1 MENSATKSSQKTL
14 RVKVQNFGSFLSSM
28 VMPNIGA
35 FIAWGLITAIFLYP
49 KGWFPNEKIASLI
62 GPMKVYLLPMLLS
75 YTGGQLV
82 DDTRGA
88 VTAIIAT
95 MGLIIGGGVAANGA
109 LDNATPMFIGAM
121 VMGPFAGWCIKKF
134 DNLVDG
140 KIKSGFEMLV
150 NNFSIGIIGMILAI
164 LGFYAIAPVMNAIT
178 NVLKDGIDWLINR
191 NLIPL
196 MNIIIEPAKVLFL
209 NNAINQGIMTPIGIQ
224 QASGAAGKSILFLLE
239 PDPGPGLGIL
249 LAYALFG
256 KGEAKASAP
265 SAIII
270 HFLGGIHEIYFPYIL
285 MKPILILATI
295 AGGVTGTL
303 TFSLLHVGL
312 QAPPSPGSIISIFM
326 MSTKSPANYIGI
338 VIGVTLATLVSF
350 LISAV
355 ILKRDKSVTQD
366 LTSASA
372 AMNQMKNQ
380 GTTNDEI
387 SEDAVE
393 PGEYKDVDKI
403 IFACDAG
410 MGSSAM
416 GASLLRDKVK
426 KAGLNLSVTNVA
438 ISKLKDEPGLLVVTQ
453 NELAERAAEKAPH
466 ALRIAVDNF
475 LNSPKYEEIIMNL
488 KLRDQ
493 VEPDNSKVQKV
504 EPQVNAEVEDLSTIK
519 PDKIK
524 QVIFIRHDQHVGTST
539 MARSLLKDKLNAADK
554 KTGVVSVAIQDIDDV
569 DSNLAIVTKT
579 ALSNVKSRYSNIQIL
594 AVDDLINTNVY
605 DDLVEKL
612 Q

>member
-1 MENSATKSSQKTL
+1 MENTTTETSRSSA
-14 RVKVQNFGSFLSSM
+14 RVKVQKFGSFLSSM

-49 KGWFPNEKIASLI
+49 NGWLPNEQIASLI
-62 GPMKVYLLPMLLS
+62 GPMKIYLLPMLLA

-82 DDTRGA
+82 DETRGA
-88 VTAIIAT
+88 VTASIAT
-95 MGLIIGGGVAANGA
+95 MGLIVGGGVALNGA
-109 LDNATPMFIGAM
+109 LDKATPMFIGAM
-121 VMGPFAGWCIKKF
+121 AMGPLAGWCIKKF
-134 DNLVDG
+134 DEWVDG
-140 KIKSGFEMLV
+140 KIKRGFEMLV
-150 NNFSIGIIGMILAI
+150 NNFSIGIIGMLLAI
-164 LGFYAIAPVMNAIT
+164 VGFYAIAPIMNYAT
-178 NVLKDGIDWLINR
+178 NVLKGGIDWLIQR

-224 QASGAAGKSILFLLE
+224 QAAGSAGKSILFLLE
-239 PDPGPGLGIL
+239 PDPGPGLGVL

-285 MKPILILATI
+285 MKPALILATI

-303 TFSLLHVGL
+303 TFSILHVGL
-312 QAPPSPGSIISIFM
+312 QAPPSPGSIISILL
-326 MSTKSPANYIGI
+326 MSTKDPANYLGI
-338 VIGVTLATLVSF
+338 ILGVALATVVSF
-350 LISAV
+350 LISAI
-355 ILKRDKSVTQD
+355 ILKRDKSGNQD
-366 LTSASA
+366 LAASTA
-372 AMNQMKNQ
+372 AMNQMKSQ
-380 GTTNDEI
+380 GSTSSTV
-387 SEDAVE
+387 AAE
-393 PGEYKDVDKI
+393 PSEYKDIDKI

-426 KAGLNLSVTNVA
+426 KAGIEMSVTNVA
-438 ISKLKDEPGLLVVTQ
+438 ISKLKDEPGQLVVTQ
-453 NELAERAAEKAPH
+453 NELADRAAEKAPH

-493 VEPDNSKVQKV
+493 VEPNKPAASQSTVKYESQAVSPIESIDFTKV
-504 EPQVNAEVEDLSTIK
+504 
-519 PDKIK
+519 K
-524 QVIFIRHDQHVGTST
+524 QIIFIRHDQHIGTST
-539 MARSLLKDKLNAADK
+539 MALSILKDKIHSSGK
-554 KTGVVSVAIQDIDDV
+554 KTDVDAVKIQDIEDV
-569 DSNLAIVTKT
+569 NTTLAIVTKD
-579 ALSNVKSRYSNIQIL
+579 ALSNVLARYSDIQIL
-594 AVDDLINTNVY
+594 VVDDLINTSVY
-605 DDLVEKL
+605 DELVEKL

>member
-1 MENSATKSSQKTL
+1 MLENTTTETSRSSA
-14 RVKVQNFGSFLSSM
+14 RVKVQKFGSFLSSM

-49 KGWFPNEKIASLI
+49 NGWLPNEQIASLI
-62 GPMKVYLLPMLLS
+62 GPMKIYLLPMLLA

-82 DDTRGA
+82 DETRGA
-88 VTAIIAT
+88 VTASIAT
-95 MGLIIGGGVAANGA
+95 MGLIVGGGVALNGA
-109 LDNATPMFIGAM
+109 LDKATPMFIGAM
-121 VMGPFAGWCIKKF
+121 AMGPLAGWCIKKF
-134 DNLVDG
+134 DEWVDG
-140 KIKSGFEMLV
+140 KIKRGFEMLV
-150 NNFSIGIIGMILAI
+150 NNFSIGIIGMLLAI
-164 LGFYAIAPVMNAIT
+164 VGFYAIAPIMNYAT
-178 NVLKDGIDWLINR
+178 NVLKGGIDWLIQR

-224 QASGAAGKSILFLLE
+224 QAAGSAGKSILFLLE
-239 PDPGPGLGIL
+239 PDPGPGLGVL

-285 MKPILILATI
+285 MKPALILATI

-303 TFSLLHVGL
+303 TFSILHVGL
-312 QAPPSPGSIISIFM
+312 QAPPSPGSIISILL
-326 MSTKSPANYIGI
+326 MSTKDPANYLGI
-338 VIGVTLATLVSF
+338 ILGVALATVVSF
-350 LISAV
+350 LISAI
-355 ILKRDKSVTQD
+355 ILKRDKSGNQD
-366 LTSASA
+366 LAASTA
-372 AMNQMKNQ
+372 AMNQMKSQ
-380 GTTNDEI
+380 GSTSSTV
-387 SEDAVE
+387 AAE
-393 PGEYKDVDKI
+393 PSEYKDIDKI

-426 KAGLNLSVTNVA
+426 KAGIEMSVTNVA
-438 ISKLKDEPGLLVVTQ
+438 ISKLKDEPGQLVVTQ
-453 NELAERAAEKAPH
+453 NELADRAAEKAPH

-493 VEPDNSKVQKV
+493 VEPNKPAASQSTVKYESQAVSPIESIDFTKV
-504 EPQVNAEVEDLSTIK
+504 
-519 PDKIK
+519 K
-524 QVIFIRHDQHVGTST
+524 QIIFIRHDQHIGTST
-539 MARSLLKDKLNAADK
+539 MALSILKDKIHSSGK
-554 KTGVVSVAIQDIDDV
+554 KTDVDAVKIQDIEDV
-569 DSNLAIVTKT
+569 NTTLAIVTKD
-579 ALSNVKSRYSNIQIL
+579 ALSNVLARYSDIQIL
-594 AVDDLINTNVY
+594 VVDDLINTSVY
-605 DDLVEKL
+605 DELVEKL